1 MNKTADNTT
10 VAHAVLARLGQAG
23 VKYFLANAGT
33 DFAPIIEALAE
44 AGAAE
49 RFGLRALTI
58 PHENV
63 AMAMAHGYA
72 MITGQPLA
80 VMLHV
85 NVGTANAICALT
97 NASRTNV
104 PLLLMAGRTPLT
116 EHGSVAEGTR
126 SRHIHWA
133 QEMFDQGGMLRELVK
148 WDYEMRAPE
157 EAGVVMD
164 RALSLAMSPPMGPVY
179 LSIPREVLAA
189 PTIPSEAPPRAQPA
203 TIAYPDPEALRRA
216 AELLGGAE
224 SPLIVTSDVGRS
236 TTAAGHL
243 ADLAEQFAIP
253 VVTHVPRYMC
263 LANDHPMHLDYQP
276 SPHVGR
282 ADVILVL
289 DSDVPWIPSTDPLR
303 PDVRIIHLGEDPLF
317 ARYPMRGYPSELS
330 IAANP
335 AVALKLLAEA
345 MAAGNRG
352 GAGRI
357 EARRAAV
364 AAAREEVRAGWRKTA
379 EAARGATPL
388 DPARLAQCIGELVA
402 DGAILI
408 NEMGVPPQH
417 AGLSR
422 PGSYFGP
429 SPAGG
434 LGWGLGAALGAK
446 LALPDRLILA
456 TVGDGSYFFGNPTAA
471 HYSARVYDL
480 PVLFVIV
487 NNGGWGAVRRATRA
501 MYPEGAAVR
510 ANDIPLSRLEPAL
523 DYEKV
528 VAAAGGHGERVDNPD
543 DLPEALARAVHAV
556 TVERRQALLNVI
568 CAEG

>member
-10 VAHAVLARLGQAG
+10 VAHALLARLSQAG

-33 DFAPIIEALAE
+33 DFPPIIEALAE
-44 AGAAE
+44 PGAAE
-49 RFGLRALTI
+49 RYGLQAMLI

-85 NVGTANAICALT
+85 NVGTSNAICGLT
-97 NASRTNV
+97 NASRTNI
-104 PLLLMAGRTPLT
+104 PLLLLAGRTPLT
-116 EHGSVAEGTR
+116 EHGSVARGTR

-148 WDYEMRAPE
+148 WDYELRAPE
-157 EAGVVMD
+157 EAGMVLD
-164 RALSLAMSPPMGPVY
+164 RALSLALSPPMGPVY

-189 PTIPSEAPPRAQPA
+189 PAAPSEAPPRARPA
-203 TIAYPDPEALRRA
+203 TMAYPDPQAIQRA

-224 SPLIVTSDVGRS
+224 SPLIITSDVGRS

-243 ADLAEQFAIP
+243 AELAEQFAIP
-253 VVTHVPRYMC
+253 VVTHVPRYMN
-263 LANDHPMHLDYQP
+263 LANDHPMHLGYEA
-276 SPHVGR
+276 SPHLAR
-282 ADVILVL
+282 ADVVLVV
-289 DSDVPWIPSTDPLR
+289 DSDVPWIPSTDPTHPEAR
-303 PDVRIIHLGEDPLF
+303 VIHLGEDPLF
-317 ARYPMRGYPSELS
+317 GRYPMRGYPSELT

-335 AVALKLLAEA
+335 AAALKLLAEA
-345 MAAGNRG
+345 MAAGNL
-352 GAGRI
+352 GRADRV

-364 AAAREEVRAGWRKTA
+364 ATARAEVRAGWQKVE
-379 EAARGATPL
+379 EAAQGAVPIR
-388 DPARLAQCIGELVA
+388 PALLARHIGELVD
-402 DGAILI
+402 DGAILV
-408 NEMGVPPQH
+408 NEMGVPPNH

-446 LALPDRLILA
+446 LAQPDKLIVA

-471 HYSARVYDL
+471 HYAARVYDL

-510 ANDIPLSRLEPAL
+510 GNDIPLSRLEPAL
-523 DYEKV
+523 DYEAV

-543 DLPEALARAVHAV
+543 DLPEALERAVHAV
-556 TVERRQALLNVI
+556 TVESRQALLNVI
-568 CAEG
+568 VAEG